1 MKDDKL
7 DFSEKQ
13 AMKVNDSKV
22 SGHLDSLFTRKEAV
36 FTGFG
41 CLILFIGIIF
51 TVNKLEIKFNNGTEP
66 VATEV
71 TRNNLESYKQLDDL
85 LTKAQ
90 AMPESEQRT
99 DFIEHIHTSLSD
111 NDLTVEE
118 YSGAFELFDMLD
130 EQVVLDRLKGEG

>member
-1 MKDDKL
+1 M
-7 DFSEKQ
+7 
-13 AMKVNDSKV
+13 VV
-22 SGHLDSLFTRKEAV
+22 SHDLWRISV
-36 FTGFG
+36 
-41 CLILFIGIIF
+41 
-51 TVNKLEIKFNNGTEP
+51 
-66 VATEV
+66 
-71 TRNNLESYKQLDDL
+71 LESYKQLDDL

-99 DFIEHIHTSLSD
+99 DFIEHIQTSLSD